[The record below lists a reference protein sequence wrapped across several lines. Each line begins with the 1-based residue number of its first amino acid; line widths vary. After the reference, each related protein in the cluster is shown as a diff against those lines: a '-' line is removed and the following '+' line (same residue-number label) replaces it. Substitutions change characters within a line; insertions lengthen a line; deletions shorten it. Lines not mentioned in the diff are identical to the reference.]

1 MLPIC
6 RTCIPFRAQ
15 GGGKLCTS
23 TLYRLWFLKVIL
35 KKWAKYICSCQKNVD
50 INWLLLFPFS
60 HSFSLS
66 ERLVAVLA
74 PYFTFNGTNHTMPIT
89 LTHESHSQ
97 WISLHNFHTLS
108 SKKVTRIRGIAEI
121 LQRGFKLPVCHFQGD
136 NMTVMLISTL
146 CFS

>member
-1 MLPIC
+1 MGFNSPLRASTYEASNAHSWSLASNVQKKDMLPNC

-35 KKWAKYICSCQKNVD
+35 KKWAKYRCSCQKNVD

-74 PYFTFNGTNHTMPIT
+74 PYFTFNGTNHTMLIT
-89 LTHESHSQ
+89 LTHESH
-97 WISLHNFHTLS
+97 IHNEFLFT
-108 SKKVTRIRGIAEI
+108 
-121 LQRGFKLPVCHFQGD
+121 
-136 NMTVMLISTL
+136 ISTHYPAKRWQEL
-146 CFS
+146 GV